1 MILKVSGSDS
11 HLNARVTKYAPS
23 RNNAPPGLSPGSEM
37 VVKPPQRCWFEALET
52 PRMAELPGPFALEGV
67 QAEIPTMLR
76 TPTATLEDA
85 PLVRSSAS

>member
-23 RNNAPPGLSPGSEM
+23 RHNALPGLSPGSEATTTL
-37 VVKPPQRCWFEALET
+37 FEALET

-85 PLVRSSAS
+85 PPLFRSSAS